1 MIFHRRGLLVLLA
14 VFVCRPVDDPSELP
28 YQWFWPALECRQHPG
43 RFPECIR
50 TSVSRTVIFAAIV
63 NTEFTDPQKIV
74 RLIFQLLDEIR
85 VFGYNVETEDFS
97 QWSNVV
103 WIVPLALRGT
113 LYVDVRVAF
122 QLSYEDPVRSEKVSA
137 LCYKSM

>member
-1 MIFHRRGLLVLLA
+1 
-14 VFVCRPVDDPSELP
+14 
-28 YQWFWPALECRQHPG
+28 
-43 RFPECIR
+43 
-50 TSVSRTVIFAAIV
+50 V
-63 NTEFTDPQKIV
+63 NTEFTDPQKVV